1 MVTDCLREASQQR
14 RLVRVRCSQ
23 RGNALCEHHL
33 TSLPPRHVAQVREEL
48 HRSVAVARAD
58 VSCRRVRRPD
68 ARLMFTLRQ
77 VGQVSL
83 TGRPLFAFT
92 LRA

>member
-33 TSLPPRHVAQVREEL
+33 TSLPPSHVAQVRED
-48 HRSVAVARAD
+48 RTAASQSRGRFVSTSASTRRTPD
-58 VSCRRVRRPD
+58 VHASP
-68 ARLMFTLRQ
+68 
-77 VGQVSL
+77 GSQVSL

-92 LRA
+92 FRA